1 MKKKI
6 EALLRDGHLT
16 GNAEFAP
23 LNKAQQSAQK
33 SIERAKKEKTEAKQ
47 AYREALGNGE
57 KDQDRL
63 LELLT
68 TFRQAQ
74 YMQRFHRA
82 GHRLAKHRLHR
93 WLETWLKTAE
103 VLHEP
108 KKSAAT
114 RSKTKKSETA
124 VSTAKPTEK
133 AAKKAQ

>member
-6 EALLRDGHLT
+6 EALLRDGNLT

-33 SIERAKKEKTEAKQ
+33 ALERAKKEKTEAKQ

-57 KDQDRL
+57 KDHDRL

-93 WLETWLKTAE
+93 WIETWLKTAE
-103 VLHEP
+103 VPHEP
-108 KKSAAT
+108 KKVAAPKA
-114 RSKTKKSETA
+114 KTKKQDTIVA
-124 VSTAKPTEK
+124 NAKTTGK

>member
-6 EALLRDGHLT
+6 ETLLRDGNLT
-16 GNAEFAP
+16 GNAEFIP
-23 LNKAQQSAQK
+23 LNKAQQSAK
-33 SIERAKKEKTEAKQ
+33 KALERAKKEKMEAKH

-57 KDQDRL
+57 KDHDRL

-68 TFRQAQ
+68 AFRQAQ
-74 YMQRFHRA
+74 YMHRYQRA

-103 VLHEP
+103 VPHEP
-108 KKSAAT
+108 KKAAAT

-124 VSTAKPTEK
+124 VSAAKPTEK

>member
-6 EALLRDGHLT
+6 EALLRDGNLT

-33 SIERAKKEKTEAKQ
+33 ALERAKKEKAEAKQ

-57 KDQDRL
+57 KDHDRL

-103 VLHEP
+103 VPHEP
-108 KKSAAT
+108 KKTAAPK
-114 RSKTKKSETA
+114 SKTKKNDTTVA
-124 VSTAKPTEK
+124 VKTTVK
-133 AAKKAQ
+133 AAKKSQQ

>member
-6 EALLRDGHLT
+6 ETLLRDGNLI
-16 GNAEFAP
+16 GNAEFIT
-23 LNKAQQSAQK
+23 LNKAQQSAK
-33 SIERAKKEKTEAKQ
+33 KALERAKKEKMEAKH

-57 KDQDRL
+57 KDHDRL

-68 TFRQAQ
+68 AFRQAQ

-103 VLHEP
+103 VPHEP
-108 KKSAAT
+108 KKAAAT
-114 RSKTKKSETA
+114 RSKTKKSETT
-124 VSTAKPTEK
+124 VSAEKLTEK
-133 AAKKAQ
+133 AAKKAR